1 MPLGLGLRPLVP
13 VQRRWEVFE
22 AMHGLAHPGTRAMRR
37 IITARFIWRGCA
49 VDIGQ
54 WCRDCQGCAKGKTGV
69 HCKTAVEQI
78 PLPRRRFSH
87 VHVDLVGP
95 LPVATCG
102 ARYLLTVID
111 RTSRWPEAV
120 PLSTI
125 TAERCAD
132 AFVEGWVTR
141 FGVPETVTTDRGT
154 QFTSAT
160 WACLARTLGFKHVM
174 TSSYHPQANGMV
186 ERLHRQIKEALKA
199 RGCGTAWA
207 EHIPWVMLG
216 LRAAPKDE
224 SGLSAARLVYG
235 EELVLPGQAAADG
248 GSQQPSPSSGPPAE
262 EIPLRPRSYAEAA
275 KGPLDSLA
283 RASYVYVRHG
293 NVAGPTQPPYDG
305 PFCVLE
311 RRRKT
316 FLIQL
321 GTRSEA
327 VSIDRL
333 KPHVG
338 AEPEAAAAP
347 PRRGRPP
354 GTGGGVDSPSVSSGG
369 GANVAEKSV

>member
-1 MPLGLGLRPLVP
+1 
-13 VQRRWEVFE
+13 
-22 AMHGLAHPGTRAMRR
+22 
-37 IITARFIWRGCA
+37 
-49 VDIGQ
+49 
-54 WCRDCQGCAKGKTGV
+54 V

-102 ARYLLTVID
+102 ARYLLTIID

-120 PLSTI
+120 PLSNI

-132 AFVEGWVTR
+132 AFVEGWVSR

-160 WACLARTLGFKHVM
+160 WGCLARTLGFSHVM

-186 ERLHRQIKEALKA
+186 ERLHRQIKESLKA

-207 EHIPWVMLG
+207 AHIPWVMLG

-224 SGLSAARLVYG
+224 SGVSSAKLVYG

-248 GSQQPSPSSGPPAE
+248 GGSGQLAPAPPGEPPAE
-262 EIPLRPRSYAEAA
+262 GIPLRARSYAEAA
-275 KGPLDSLA
+275 KGPLDSLM
-283 RASYVYVRHG
+283 RASYVYVRRG
-293 NVAGPTQPPYDG
+293 NVAGPTQPPYEG
-305 PFCVLE
+305 PFLVLE

-316 FLIQL
+316 FLIQF
-321 GTRSEA
+321 GDRSEA

-338 AEPEAAAAP
+338 APPEAVAAP

-354 GTGGGVDSPSVSSGG
+354 GTGGNVDSSSDPSGG
-369 GANVAEKSV
+369 GPV